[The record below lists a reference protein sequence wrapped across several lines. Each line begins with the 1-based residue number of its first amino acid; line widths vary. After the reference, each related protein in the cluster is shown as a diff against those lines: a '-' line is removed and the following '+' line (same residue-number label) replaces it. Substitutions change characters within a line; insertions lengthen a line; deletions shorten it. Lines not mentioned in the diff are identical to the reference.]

1 MFRFYRNNVN
11 FALNMALNYFSPVW
25 TKHLFGAM
33 LNGVSKNK
41 LKKGVKN
48 ANR

>member
-1 MFRFYRNNVN
+1 MHKIFDFCLQQNYIKNCVA

-33 LNGVSKNK
+33 LNGVSNK
-41 LKKGVKN
+41 
-48 ANR
+48 